1 MARIIFISFYSFIF
15 EEAIIMSE
23 NAKSG
28 FNMKYVHFAIAFAF
42 MFFFRFVPPVGTITP
57 YGMAIIGIFIGLI
70 YGWTVDADNL
80 CWTSL
85 MGIVALGITDFG
97 NAGQA
102 LASAFGNE
110 SVLLMLLGMFFVG
123 MLQESQLTEWIS
135 NKLMGTKFTQG
146 KPWVLTAFIILV
158 PALATILVNQTVVA
172 LMMFVIYEEIF
183 RQAGYKKGDLYPAM
197 VLMGFMLV
205 CSVAF
210 SLLPFRGWCLMTVGL
225 ATRAGIQINMAGWII
240 TEVVTLIVTCIGW
253 MVVMFITP
261 GCKVDKLKEI
271 DITQFQKDS
280 KPLTP
285 KQRAVLIVT
294 LANVIGC
301 IFISFVGGAEGW
313 RLVLKNIGVYGWVL
327 LMIVIAM
334 IWHVDGQPVLN
345 KKKAPAYF
353 YWDLILVVA
362 AAMVVAGQ
370 ITSAESG
377 ITPMVGQMLRPLMS
391 LPPAA
396 FLFAL
401 GFITFILTNV
411 ANNVAVTVTMI
422 TLSMTMAAQ
431 IPGFNLQAAL
441 LIITVFGV
449 IGLLTPAGSVNGA
462 MIHAHAFTD
471 TKSCYIAGLIMIVF
485 MVLVLAVV
493 MLPLSTMLMV

>member
-1 MARIIFISFYSFIF
+1 
-15 EEAIIMSE
+15 
-23 NAKSG
+23 
-28 FNMKYVHFAIAFAF
+28 
-42 MFFFRFVPPVGTITP
+42 
-57 YGMAIIGIFIGLI
+57 
-70 YGWTVDADNL
+70 
-80 CWTSL
+80 
-85 MGIVALGITDFG
+85 
-97 NAGQA
+97 
-102 LASAFGNE
+102 
-110 SVLLMLLGMFFVG
+110 
-123 MLQESQLTEWIS
+123 
-135 NKLMGTKFTQG
+135 
-146 KPWVLTAFIILV
+146 
-158 PALATILVNQTVVA
+158 
-172 LMMFVIYEEIF
+172 
-183 RQAGYKKGDLYPAM
+183 
-197 VLMGFMLV
+197 
-205 CSVAF
+205 
-210 SLLPFRGWCLMTVGL
+210 
-225 ATRAGIQINMAGWII
+225 
-240 TEVVTLIVTCIGW
+240 
-253 MVVMFITP
+253 
-261 GCKVDKLKEI
+261 
-271 DITQFQKDS
+271 
-280 KPLTP
+280 
-285 KQRAVLIVT
+285 LIVT

-377 ITPMVGQMLRPLMS
+377 ITPMVGQMLRPLMA

-471 TKSCYIAGLIMIVF
+471 TKACYIAGAIMIVF
-485 MVLVLAVV
+485 MTIVLAVV